1 MTEELDRRAQI
12 LEAAFEEFS
21 EKGFK
26 GATIKSIAAAAGL
39 QSPALIY
46 WYFPDKEALF
56 REVLGNRIPVLRA
69 VRDPAGLMDRPP
81 EELLPM
87 IAGRYLSTFDN
98 PAAQRMVRL
107 MMGEAMRR
115 PEIAEIFGNAVIKRV
130 LGFLKSY
137 MAHQIELGRLR
148 PHDVRSS
155 ARAFMGMLL
164 PQAGGKLFFPAI
176 REDGLTD
183 EEHIETATRIFLEG
197 LRPEDNG
204 LAETGK
210 EARHEGDDGG
220 ERSSTSG
227 G

>member
-1 MTEELDRRAQI
+1 LAEELDRRAQI

-21 EKGFK
+21 AKGFK
-26 GATIKSIAAAAGL
+26 GATIKSIARAAGL

-56 REVLGNRIPVLRA
+56 REVLGTRIPVLRA
-69 VRDPAGLMDRPP
+69 VRDPARLLDQPP
-81 EELLPM
+81 EEVLPM
-87 IAGRYLSTFDN
+87 IARRYLSTFDN
-98 PAAQRMVRL
+98 PNAQRMVRL

-115 PEIAEIFGNAVIKRV
+115 PEIAEIVGNAVIKRV

-137 MAHQIELGRLR
+137 MARQIELGRLR

-164 PQAGGKLFFPAI
+164 PQAGGKVFLPTL

-183 EEHIETATRIFLEG
+183 EEHVENAIEIFLEG
-197 LRPEDNG
+197 LRP
-204 LAETGK
+204 GK
-210 EARHEGDDGG
+210 
-220 ERSSTSG
+220 
-227 G
+227 

>member
-1 MTEELDRRAQI
+1 MSEDLDRRAQI
-12 LEAAFEEFS
+12 LDAAFEEFS
-21 EKGFK
+21 AKGFK
-26 GATIKSIAAAAGL
+26 GATIKSIAGTAGL

-56 REVLGNRIPVLRA
+56 REVLEARIPVLRA
-69 VRDPAGLMDRPP
+69 VRDPAGLLDLPP
-81 EELLPM
+81 EKVLPM
-87 IAGRYLSTFDN
+87 IAQRYLSTFDN

-137 MAHQIELGRLR
+137 MARQVELGRLR

-155 ARAFMGMLL
+155 ARAFIGMLL

-183 EEHIETATRIFLEG
+183 EEHVQNATRIFLEG
-197 LRPEDNG
+197 LRP
-204 LAETGK
+204 
-210 EARHEGDDGG
+210 GD
-220 ERSSTSG
+220 
-227 G
+227 

>member
-1 MTEELDRRAQI
+1 LSEELDRRAQI
-12 LEAAFEEFS
+12 LDAAFEEFS
-21 EKGFK
+21 AKGFK
-26 GATIKSIAAAAGL
+26 GATIKSIAGTAGL

-56 REVLGNRIPVLRA
+56 REVMETKIPVLRA
-69 VRDPAGLMDRPP
+69 VRDPAGLLDLPP
-81 EELLPM
+81 EKVLPM
-87 IAGRYLSTFDN
+87 IAHRYLSTFDN
-98 PAAQRMVRL
+98 PTAQRMVRL

-137 MAHQIELGRLR
+137 MARQVELGRLR

-164 PQAGGKLFFPAI
+164 PQAGGKLFFPVI

-183 EEHIETATRIFLEG
+183 EEHVQNTTRIFMEG
-197 LRPEDNG
+197 LRP
-204 LAETGK
+204 
-210 EARHEGDDGG
+210 GG
-220 ERSSTSG
+220 
-227 G
+227 

>member
-1 MTEELDRRAQI
+1 LDRRAQI
-12 LEAAFEEFS
+12 LDAAFEEFS
-21 EKGFK
+21 AKGFK
-26 GATIKSIAAAAGL
+26 GATIKSIAGTAGL

-56 REVLGNRIPVLRA
+56 REVLETRIPVVRA
-69 VRDPAGLMDRPP
+69 VRDPAGLLDLPP
-81 EELLPM
+81 EKVLPM
-87 IAGRYLSTFDN
+87 IAQRYLSTFDN
-98 PAAQRMVRL
+98 PTAQRMVRL

-137 MAHQIELGRLR
+137 MARQVELGRLR

-164 PQAGGKLFFPAI
+164 PQAGGKLFFPVI

-183 EEHIETATRIFLEG
+183 EEHVENATRIFMEG
-197 LRPEDNG
+197 LRP
-204 LAETGK
+204 
-210 EARHEGDDGG
+210 GG
-220 ERSSTSG
+220 
-227 G
+227 

>member
-1 MTEELDRRAQI
+1 MIKQSIRSTLTEESDRRAQI

-21 EKGFK
+21 AKGFK
-26 GATIKSIAAAAGL
+26 GATIKSIARTAGL

-56 REVLGNRIPVLRA
+56 REVLEARIPVLRT
-69 VRDPAGLMDRPP
+69 VRDPAGLLDLPP
-81 EELLPM
+81 EKVLPT
-87 IAGRYLSTFDN
+87 IARGYLSTFDN

-107 MMGEAMRR
+107 MVGEAMRR

-137 MAHQIELGRLR
+137 MSRQIELGRLR

-164 PQAGGKLFFPAI
+164 PQAGGKVFFTAI

-183 EEHIETATRIFLEG
+183 EEHIEVAVGIFLRG
-197 LRPEDNG
+197 LGHE
-204 LAETGK
+204 GK
-210 EARHEGDDGG
+210 EDKG
-220 ERSSTSG
+220 
-227 G
+227 